1 MKAFILFYFA
11 ALSIA
16 LTNAAFNM
24 QITKILSP
32 KVASDGYL
40 VLDTT
45 GLKFPLRFKGTRTF
59 SLSVENISTNTTTPT
74 NLKCYFFQFEHIN
87 EREPKFACR
96 TNNLPEGTYRLAP
109 VTANIQIPL
118 NSYELYINPFDLQD
132 TFEVTPGKEVYFYDE
147 DNKDEEFESSKG
159 RESIDFDLF
168 ESATYDAQ
176 IPMILENSEKSLRVL
191 CHPDDYRLNE
201 IECPLRASDFPQTS
215 RFQTYDVYIEDS
227 QGNKKFNYFVLPVT
241 INLYYLRNKK

>member
-1 MKAFILFYFA
+1 MKAFILFYIA
-11 ALSIA
+11 ALTIA

-40 VLDTT
+40 VLGAA
-45 GLKFPLRFKGTRTF
+45 GLRFPLKFKGTRTF
-59 SLSVENISTNTTTPT
+59 SLSVENISTNITTATK
-74 NLKCYFFQFEHIN
+74 LKCYFFQFEHLN
-87 EREPKFACR
+87 AREPNFACR
-96 TNNLPEGTYRLAP
+96 TNNLPEGIYRLVP
-109 VTANIQIPL
+109 ETENIQIPL
-118 NSYELYINPFDLQD
+118 TYYELYINPFDLQD

-147 DNKDEEFESSKG
+147 DDKDEEFESSREK
-159 RESIDFDLF
+159 ESIDFDLF
-168 ESATYDAQ
+168 ELTTYDAQ

-215 RFQTYDVYIEDS
+215 RFQTYDVFIEDS
-227 QGNKKFNYFVLPVT
+227 EGNKKFNYFVLPVT
-241 INLYYLRNKK
+241 INLYYLRNY